1 MPKPT
6 RLLRT
11 LLLPLGLALAV
22 QPLAA
27 QSDLNVPSGG
37 SVTVNESASFQNV
50 TVGAG
55 ASVKTVD
62 ANSGGAGD
70 HSITVTFAAAGP
82 GTIQN
87 DGLVDLVGND
97 QGNTTVFAN
106 PVTLSGSGTLQLR
119 FSYYGHPTAS
129 VQGPGTVTQAAGH
142 TIIGGSNGDASVT
155 GPSFAAPLINAGLVT
170 TSQRGLHL
178 DGAVVRNSGTFSATG
193 GATLTLGTGSLD
205 NTGGLITAADAQS
218 YVNLSGGTTVSG
230 GTLSSANSTGDN
242 TDVGIF
248 YNDTTATLQ
257 NVTLAAGSVFKVTNP
272 LTLAG
277 TFTNNG
283 YVFVVGY
290 NFNTLVYS
298 NLNVAADATLA
309 GGGVARLGGGEIDA
323 TNNATFTV
331 AAGATLLGGSGTIN
345 ASVVN
350 NGTVGS
356 VYQTLTI
363 NSPTFTNNGVLA
375 ANNNANVT
383 VSGGTN
389 FTNYYAGT
397 QTLAGGTYSVTDTGN
412 GATLDCGGRNVLVN
426 KATVT
431 LNGANARFD
440 ALNGLTTNEG
450 TWSLLALKQFTT
462 SSGLT
467 NPGTIVLDAG
477 TTLHVS
483 GNFTAGSA
491 ATLSVAIGGTS
502 TQGTQSPGVL
512 QVGGTAAVGGIL
524 ALSFPPGAA
533 LPGGGDSLVI
543 VSAGSPISGSFANAA
558 NGSRLATSDGQG
570 SFLVSYGPDSAAPTQ
585 VVLSRFLL
593 PGQAAPELPSVSF
606 VVPGSDN
613 GKSLVTAESG
623 PKLKLLLTRTGDT
636 SQPLTVTYKA
646 ASSAVAGV
654 DYKELTGIAT
664 IPAGAASTKIK
675 IKTFDDG
682 VVDGTKVLKLKLTG
696 SGATYTLGA
705 VPKAKI
711 TILDVQGMQ

>member
-1 MPKPT
+1 MLKPT

-50 TVGAG
+50 TVPIG
-55 ASVKTVD
+55 ASLETVSG
-62 ANSGGAGD
+62 NSGGAGN
-70 HSITVTFAAAGP
+70 HSISITLAASGA

-87 DGLVDLVGND
+87 DGMIAFTGTD
-97 QGNTTVFAN
+97 QTNTTIFAN
-106 PVTLSGSGTLQLR
+106 PVTISGSGTLQFRNDTR
-119 FSYYGHPTAS
+119 FNTAS
-129 VQGPGTVTQAAGH
+129 VQGPGTVTQASGH
-142 TIIGGSNGDASVT
+142 TLVGTSGGGTDDT
-155 GPSFAAPLINAGLVT
+155 GPSFNAPLVNAGLVT
-170 TSQRGLHL
+170 TSYRGLHL
-178 DGAVVRNSGTFSATG
+178 DGASLRNTGTFSATG
-193 GATLTLGTGSLD
+193 GATLTLGATTLD
-205 NTGGLITAADAQS
+205 NTGGLVTAADAGS
-218 YVNLSGGTTVSG
+218 FVNLAGTTVIG
-230 GTLSSANSTGDN
+230 GTLSSVNSTGSD
-242 TDVGIF
+242 TGGGII
-248 YNDTTATLQ
+248 YDSAPATLQ
-257 NVTLAAGSVFKVTNP
+257 NVTLAAGSVFRVDNP

-283 YVFVVGY
+283 YVFVGGY

-309 GGGVARLGGGEIDA
+309 GSGVARLGGGEIDA
-323 TNNATFTV
+323 ANNATLTV

-389 FTNYYAGT
+389 FTNSNAGT
-397 QTLAGGTYSVTDTGN
+397 QTLTGGTYSVTDTGN
-412 GATLDCGGRNVLVN
+412 GATLDFGGRNVLVN

-450 TWSLLALKQFTT
+450 TLSLLALKQFTT

-483 GNFTAGSA
+483 GNFTADSA

-524 ALSFPPGAA
+524 ALSFPPGTA

-558 NGSRLATSDGQG
+558 NGSWLTTSDGQG

-696 SGATYTLGA
+696 SGATYTPGA